1 MRISKAH
8 YWIEVRVNAVPTL
21 ANKQDCCGCAACFN
35 TCAFNAI
42 VMEADETGFL
52 YPVVNIDNC
61 KSCNLCEKAC
71 PALSPLQYAKII
83 EEENQP
89 HAYVAQH
96 TNEEIR
102 RQSTSGGA
110 FTAIAEAIIMLGGVV
125 FGASMDGGFV
135 VRHTYT
141 ETIADLEKF
150 RNSKYVQS
158 EIGNSFRQCKAFLEN
173 GRWVCFSGTPCQIH
187 GLKKYINSDF
197 SKLITVDI
205 VCHSVPSPL
214 IFEKYMELQM
224 EKNPAINKVVFR
236 DKTWGYSYSTMALY
250 NQNADTTKC
259 IYRRG
264 SESDLWFRSFLPGL
278 CDRENCY
285 NCSYQEYPRQSDI
298 TIWDCFTVADIN
310 PDFDD
315 NKGTTSVV
323 AWTEK
328 GNNILIDNKN
338 LKIYEVP
345 VEIFTNKINRE
356 VHKKL
361 AIDRE
366 TMYRD
371 AHNITAKDFF
381 NKYRPETIKIK
392 VKKSARKLLRIVGL
406 YNIVKK
412 HMK

>member
-1 MRISKAH
+1 M
-8 YWIEVRVNAVPTL
+8 PTL

-135 VRHTYT
+135 VRHTYI

-173 GRWVCFSGTPCQIH
+173 GRWVCFSGTPCQIS
-187 GLKKYINSDF
+187 GLEKYLGNEYRT
-197 SKLITVDI
+197 LITVDI
-205 VCHSVPSPL
+205 VCLSVPSPRV
-214 IFEKYMELQM
+214 FSKYLELRRKEVGQVTS
-224 EKNPAINKVVFR
+224 ILFR
-236 DKTWGYSYSTMALY
+236 SKKRGYSYPTVEIRGAILGKEKSYL
-250 NQNADTTKC
+250 C
-259 IYRRG
+259 G
-264 SESDLWFRSFLPGL
+264 SESDEYLRLFLKGFSIRD
-278 CDRENCY
+278 CCRNC
-285 NCSYQEYPRQSDI
+285 NFQMNRVSDF
-298 TIWDCFTVADIN
+298 TIWDCNNIALVDSKM
-310 PDFDD
+310 DD
-315 NKGTTSVV
+315 DKGTSNIIV
-323 AWTEK
+323 WTEAGQELMGK
-328 GNNILIDNKN
+328 
-338 LKIYEVP
+338 
-345 VEIFTNKINRE
+345 
-356 VHKKL
+356 
-361 AIDRE
+361 
-366 TMYRD
+366 
-371 AHNITAKDFF
+371 F
-381 NKYRPETIKIK
+381 NDSLKYRKTDIQISINQVSIRKEWKTERPANFYTDLDTLTSEEFFSIYASQDMRTRVSRVIRDILYFTGLHRWMKQVIQSRRK
-392 VKKSARKLLRIVGL
+392 V
-406 YNIVKK
+406 
-412 HMK
+412 